1 MGLAAYLLRK
11 DDCSDEE
18 KVKYAAVLS
27 ALLLASAAAGL
38 SCAGAEPVKSGPH
51 PEVRL
56 SAWSAYW
63 DDASGAAE
71 YRGIRRHLSS
81 FPLLPPRMGPMMC
94 SPCQRRRSAR

>member
-1 MGLAAYLLRK
+1 MMRK
-11 DDCSDEE
+11 

-63 DDASGAAE
+63 DDASSAAE

-81 FPLLPPRMGPMMC
+81 F
-94 SPCQRRRSAR
+94 SAFAA